1 MAAGQTLIVGGKD
14 FIYFGGHLVPCI
26 EPQCGLASPVRS
38 FFWGGEDDFIFRD
51 KVTRQYFRLREM
63 ITGC

>member
-26 EPQCGLASPVRS
+26 EPQCGLASCKIL
-38 FFWGGEDDFIFRD
+38 FFEGGERVILFFATKSRDNIFGYV
-51 KVTRQYFRLREM
+51 K
-63 ITGC
+63 